1 MPRRPDNFDFIADR
15 VINTQYDLI
24 RLMKDENDTVNPVS
38 ALSKTEQTV
47 LSAIRANPTFSYE
60 KLAGHCNLLRQIIA
74 RTIRILQAEGYIRRV
89 GFDKS
94 GRWVIVMKQG
104 NK

>member
-1 MPRRPDNFDFIADR
+1 MLQFDFIADF
-15 VINTQYDLI
+15 VINTQYELI
-24 RLMKDENDTVNPVS
+24 KLMKEENDTVNYTVNPVS

-74 RTIRILQAEGYIRRV
+74 RTIRTLQAEG
-89 GFDKS
+89 
-94 GRWVIVMKQG
+94 
-104 NK
+104 